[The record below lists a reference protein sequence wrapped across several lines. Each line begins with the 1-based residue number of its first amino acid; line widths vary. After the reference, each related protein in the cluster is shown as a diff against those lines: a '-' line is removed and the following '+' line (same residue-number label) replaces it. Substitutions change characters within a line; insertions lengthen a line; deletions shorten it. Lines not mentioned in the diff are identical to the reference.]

1 MNTPTLGSGRPT
13 PEMDEL
19 VNLAI
24 ANLAASRAREVE
36 ELCESVMTTGA
47 FARDIE
53 LRIWTDGFVEIA

>member
-1 MNTPTLGSGRPT
+1 
-13 PEMDEL
+13 MDEL